1 MPYFKATTL
10 HKCLI
15 CLPEGFKQ
23 EGNYTL
29 VVGLHGGGSK
39 PESMTGLWDKI
50 PDRQFIFA
58 VPQGPYPFMNAGELV
73 YDWGMWPSQ
82 DAEAIQAAA
91 PLTELYIL
99 DAVKDLT
106 SRYKINQTYLM
117 GFSQG
122 AIFTYLTGI
131 KHHHLFEGII
141 CLSGPGLLSR
151 LKNPFVQSFG
161 SEWLPKKHIQAASRL
176 RVMITHGTYDPA
188 AGYELGL
195 QSRDI
200 LSDHGYQVTF
210 HEFEG
215 GHSYPPESV
224 LISIKEWINS
234 KN

>member
-1 MPYFKATTL
+1 MLYFKGTTL

-15 CLPEGFKQ
+15 SLPEGFK
-23 EGNYTL
+23 EEHSYPL

-39 PESMTGLWDKI
+39 PEAMSGLWDKI
-50 PDRQFIFA
+50 PNRKFIYA
-58 VPQGPYPFMNAGELV
+58 VLQGPYPFINSGELV
-73 YDWGMWPSQ
+73 YDWAMWPSQ
-82 DAEAIQAAA
+82 DAEIIQAATPVSEA
-91 PLTELYIL
+91 YIL
-99 DAVKDLT
+99 DAVKELKA
-106 SRYKINQTYLM
+106 RYNVLETYLM

-131 KHHHLFEGII
+131 KHHHHFDGII
-141 CLSGPGLLSR
+141 CLSGPGLLSP

-161 SEWLPKKHIQAASRL
+161 SEWLPQPQIEAGSHL
-176 RVMITHGTYDPA
+176 RVMITHGKDDPA

-195 QSRDI
+195 QSRKV